1 MVDNKGEYNMSLIKC
16 TECGK
21 EFSVKADHC
30 PNCGCPTWDIINE
43 LYKADQSININHEV
57 YDVSEIL
64 SNIEN
69 GVDDQI
75 NIDAI
80 AEAAEISASAAYCI
94 LQEIKEGNFL
104 PWTEGGYGTLTNP
117 KYQEKINQR
126 NEQIAQHSKNVPHC
140 PNCNST
146 NIQKISMTSRAISGL
161 TFGIL
166 SSSIGKTFKCKS
178 CGYKW

>member
-1 MVDNKGEYNMSLIKC
+1 MSLIKC

-57 YDVSEIL
+57 YDISEIL
-64 SNIEN
+64 SNIET

-75 NIDAI
+75 SIDAI
-80 AEAAEISASAAYCI
+80 ANSAEISASAAYCI

-104 PWTEGGYGTLTNP
+104 PWTEGGYGALTNP
-117 KYQEKINQR
+117 NIKKKLIKEMSKLQSNKKR
-126 NEQIAQHSKNVPHC
+126 CLIAQIVKV
-140 PNCNST
+140 
-146 NIQKISMTSRAISGL
+146 Q
-161 TFGIL
+161 IL
-166 SSSIGKTFKCKS
+166 KELNQVHV
-178 CGYKW
+178 YWVV

>member
-1 MVDNKGEYNMSLIKC
+1 MSLIKC

-57 YDVSEIL
+57 YDISEIL
-64 SNIEN
+64 SNIET

-75 NIDAI
+75 SIDAI
-80 AEAAEISASAAYCI
+80 ANSAEISASAAYCI
-94 LQEIKEGNFL
+94 SQEIKEGNFL

-126 NEQIAQHSKNVPHC
+126 NEQIAKQQEALPHC
-140 PNCNST
+140 PNCKST
-146 NIQKISMTSRAISGL
+146 DIKRIKSGSRILGGL
-161 TFGIL
+161 TLGIL
-166 SSSIGKTFKCKS
+166 SSNVGKTYQCNKCK
-178 CGYKW
+178 YKW

>member
-1 MVDNKGEYNMSLIKC
+1 MSLIKC

-57 YDVSEIL
+57 YDISEIL
-64 SNIEN
+64 SNIET

-75 NIDAI
+75 SIDAI
-80 AEAAEISASAAYCI
+80 ANSAEISASAAYCI

-104 PWTEGGYGTLTNP
+104 PWTEGGYGTLTNI
-117 KYQEKINQR
+117 KKKLIKEMSKLQSNKKR
-126 NEQIAQHSKNVPHC
+126 CLIAQIVKV
-140 PNCNST
+140 
-146 NIQKISMTSRAISGL
+146 Q
-161 TFGIL
+161 IL
-166 SSSIGKTFKCKS
+166 KELNQVHV
-178 CGYKW
+178 YWVV

>member
-1 MVDNKGEYNMSLIKC
+1 MSLIKC

-57 YDVSEIL
+57 YDISEIL

-80 AEAAEISASAAYCI
+80 AEATEISESAAYCI
-94 LQEIKEGNFL
+94 LQEIKDGNFL
-104 PWTEGGYGTLTNP
+104 PWTEGSYGTLTNP

-126 NEQIAQHSKNVPHC
+126 NEQIAKQQEALPHC
-140 PNCNST
+140 PNCKST
-146 NIQKISMTSRAISGL
+146 DIKRIKSGSRILGGL
-161 TFGIL
+161 TLGIL
-166 SSSIGKTFKCKS
+166 SSNVGKTYQCNKCK
-178 CGYKW
+178 YKW